1 MPDAGSSIG
10 HLSAPEPEV
19 VTALV
24 ADGKLLVGTLDD
36 LPVAWWS
43 FTKTILAAA
52 ALALVDAG
60 RLSLDAPLA
69 GRCYTLR
76 QLLQHRAGLPD
87 YGWLKAYHEA
97 VARGDQ
103 PWPVAE
109 LLERV
114 AVLRAPEPGSGFLYS
129 NVGYLLVRQLIEE
142 TAGEPIGKAVARI
155 VLAPLGI
162 ADANFATTPEHLA
175 GTRWGNARVYD
186 PDGCIT
192 AS

>member
-103 PWPVAE
+103 PWPLAE

-114 AVLRAPEPGSGFLYS
+114 AVLRAPEPGSGFFYS

-162 ADANFATTPEHLA
+162 ADASFATTPEHFA
-175 GTRWGNARVYD
+175 GTPLWQRSRV
-186 PDGCIT
+186 
-192 AS
+192 